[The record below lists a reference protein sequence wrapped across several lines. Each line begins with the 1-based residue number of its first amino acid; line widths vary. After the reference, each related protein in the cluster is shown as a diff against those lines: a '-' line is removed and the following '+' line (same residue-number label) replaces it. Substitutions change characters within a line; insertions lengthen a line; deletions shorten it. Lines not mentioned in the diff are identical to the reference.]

1 MFFINV
7 IKICGHDFQFLIW
20 PNTSGHNLPVAAGP
34 MATTRTSQL
43 RQCDADSDN
52 SCLASGDHLTT
63 GVLQRMSHF
72 NNNTADLD
80 NL

>member
-1 MFFINV
+1 MIL
-7 IKICGHDFQFLIW
+7 FQIW
-20 PNTSGHNLPVAAGP
+20 DNTSNHNLPVAAGP
-34 MATTRTSQL
+34 MATTRTSQV
-43 RQCDADSDN
+43 RQCDAASDN

-63 GVLQRMSHF
+63 GVLQRRSHF